1 MHELGLQK
9 SWYIPGPWGRIFNC
23 IKITNVIHLN
33 CQDFCS
39 HSLGWPHYDCPHFV
53 TSYRANSGNIF
64 INRGFGAVWVLGS
77 AMFNM
82 TIHHLIYDRRWTDL
96 NVVALWCVLLSVFSS
111 SKNQNWLFVTD
122 IQQFCLQPCKRHLQ
136 HGVSWDVTSMNLT
149 LQCSKTE
156 RDSTA
161 SQSSYVHTGCFWTEA
176 TDMGVQTSNRGS
188 DGLYSA
194 WKSRPRVYRKKWNS
208 PVTVKLLLYLFC
220 LFFKYSLSLRS
231 LTTLCNVQLWLFCF
245 QKTLNR

>member
-1 MHELGLQK
+1 
-9 SWYIPGPWGRIFNC
+9 
-23 IKITNVIHLN
+23 
-33 CQDFCS
+33 
-39 HSLGWPHYDCPHFV
+39 
-53 TSYRANSGNIF
+53 
-64 INRGFGAVWVLGS
+64 
-77 AMFNM
+77 MFNM

-161 SQSSYVHTGCFWTEA
+161 SQSSYVHTDCFWTEA

-194 WKSRPRVYRKKWNS
+194 WKSRPRVYRKKMKF
-208 PVTVKLLLYLFC
+208 PCHREAITLPFLFV
-220 LFFKYSLSLRS
+220 F
-231 LTTLCNVQLWLFCF
+231 
-245 QKTLNR
+245 